1 VYELIFD
8 PEAIDYLEKLEKK
21 DAKRIWNKLQ
31 AAKEYP
37 LRFFERLSDRI
48 DYKLRVGDYRVIVDI
63 DIKQKKIEVRLIG
76 HRRNIYDRN

>member
-1 VYELIFD
+1 MYELIFD